1 MQTQA
6 GEPFRCRSCGSDH
19 IGLVLNL
26 GPVPASDV
34 FPLIDDPDPDRRFPL
49 ELVRCERCTLLQ
61 LGPAAT
67 LQPEAPT
74 AVESATA
81 AAHAERSVAQILRD
95 EGLQAG
101 RSVIELDSGH
111 GNSWLAALTRA
122 GLVER
127 RSDERADLVVDL
139 HHLMHEPVLDPVLEA
154 HRGRLSPGGALVLE
168 FFYARRLLEDRLI
181 DTIRHGHFLYL
192 SLTALLP
199 ALERH
204 GLTATRAVE
213 VDVYGGSLRVTARA
227 SRDHPPV
234 EASVAAVLDAE
245 RRAGFSGSHAT
256 VAFAADART
265 VADDFRRRL
274 EVMASSGLSVA
285 GYGAPSKATV
295 LLSLAGVDERLL
307 PFTVD
312 LSPAK
317 AGRRIPGARVPIYP
331 VDTLLEKRA
340 EFVVILTWDIA
351 HEVTSYLKRLAGEGN
366 WHPRIYVP
374 LPRPREF
381 QLI

>member
-1 MQTQA
+1 M
-6 GEPFRCRSCGSDH
+6 
-19 IGLVLNL
+19 
-26 GPVPASDV
+26 
-34 FPLIDDPDPDRRFPL
+34 
-49 ELVRCERCTLLQ
+49 
-61 LGPAAT
+61 
-67 LQPEAPT
+67 
-74 AVESATA
+74 
-81 AAHAERSVAQILRD
+81 
-95 EGLQAG
+95 
-101 RSVIELDSGH
+101 
-111 GNSWLAALTRA
+111 
-122 GLVER
+122 
-127 RSDERADLVVDL
+127 
-139 HHLMHEPVLDPVLEA
+139 
-154 HRGRLSPGGALVLE
+154 LE